1 MESRPAAA
9 GHNAQLDPA
18 QWLRRLMRLLRL
30 LRLRQLMRREHDQSP
45 HPR

>member
-18 QWLRRLMRLLRL
+18 QWLRRLTRLLRL
-30 LRLRQLMRREHDQSP
+30 LRRRQLTRREHGLW
-45 HPR
+45 PRRR